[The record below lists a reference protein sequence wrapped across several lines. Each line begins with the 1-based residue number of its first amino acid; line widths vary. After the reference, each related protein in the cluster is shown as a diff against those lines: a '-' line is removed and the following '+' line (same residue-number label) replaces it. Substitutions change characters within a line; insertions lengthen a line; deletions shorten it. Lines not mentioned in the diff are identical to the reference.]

1 MKKEGMGLKKLLSIS
16 FISIAMLLIGAIFLA
31 KPMLTGMAVVEGNIV
46 ENGSLLGLALL
57 IGGVIIFLMKEQ
69 GKI

>member
-1 MKKEGMGLKKLLSIS
+1 MGLKKLLSIS